1 MYIID
6 IILNPYALLWDG
18 LHRSCFMPDLGLQLQ
33 RQSDGRMPSPAFV
46 LVLGRRLQYYVNLRI
61 SMYIYL
67 DVRWRDVRWC
77 DVMWR
82 EVMWRHVTWR
92 DVRWCEVRWHDVT
105 WREVRWC
112 DYVTTS
118 YLLHTHTHTHTLHHT
133 TMIDRWSRNKHIV

>member
-61 SMYIYL
+61 SMYIYTWMWG
-67 DVRWRDVRWC
+67 DVTWGDVTWCDVRWC

-82 EVMWRHVTWR
+82 DVMWGDVRWGDMTWR
-92 DVRWCEVRWHDVT
+92 DVRWGDVIMSLQAI
-105 WREVRWC
+105 C
-112 DYVTTS
+112 YI
-118 YLLHTHTHTHTLHHT
+118 HTHYITLHHT

>member
-1 MYIID
+1 MLYNVIMSHTHIYIYMYIID

-61 SMYIYL
+61 SMCIYTWMWG
-67 DVRWRDVRWC
+67 DVTWGDVTWCDVRWC

-82 EVMWRHVTWR
+82 DVMWG
-92 DVRWCEVRWHDVT
+92 EVRWHDVT

-118 YLLHTHTHTHTLHHT
+118 YLLHTHTTSHYY
-133 TMIDRWSRNKHIV
+133 DR